1 MNNHFPFL
9 YLNTLD
15 ATQQDAL
22 LKGLDEIKFFQEL
35 PIVVVGNKSELLTSR
50 EVDVDQVK
58 DWIQA
63 EFNTFQYFYCY
74 SKLTKALL
82 SIFRISVIECSA
94 LKKENITTI
103 FRNLLELSKLKQI
116 MDSFNER

>member
-1 MNNHFPFL
+1 MNSHFPFL

-15 ATQQDAL
+15 ATQQNAL

-63 EFNTFQYFYCY
+63 EFNTFQYFF
-74 SKLTKALL
+74 S
-82 SIFRISVIECSA
+82 
-94 LKKENITTI
+94 
-103 FRNLLELSKLKQI
+103 SKLKKA
-116 MDSFNER
+116 

>member
-1 MNNHFPFL
+1 MLHR
-9 YLNTLD
+9 
-15 ATQQDAL
+15 DAL

-74 SKLTKALL
+74 SKL
-82 SIFRISVIECSA
+82 S
-94 LKKENITTI
+94 
-103 FRNLLELSKLKQI
+103 
-116 MDSFNER
+116 